1 MFKDVVI
8 IGAGVTGSA
17 IARELSKYNLDVS
30 VLEKDADVC
39 TGTSKANSGIVHA
52 GYDAL
57 PGTKKAYFNVLGSKQ
72 MEKLSKDLDFPYKR
86 NGSIVLCF
94 DKEDIPKLEELK
106 ERGLQNGV
114 EGMEILSGDE
124 IRKKEPNLSKDVVAA
139 LYVSTGAIVCP
150 FSLTIALAEN
160 ANMNGVEFNFNSEVC
175 SITKEDDLFHIHTK
189 DSEYI
194 TKLVINA
201 AGVYAGKIHNMI
213 CEDRNKVLYTYLVD
227 AYHKKTAISS
237 EMHELSLSVFYEYLL
252 IGGMP
257 EAVDIF
263 LETGSYQLSREVL
276 KTLYNNYLSDMDL
289 YQASSESI
297 IRSRKIYEEIFSQ
310 LNKESKNFSPSLI
323 GKGLKSRDLLSPIDW
338 LTTSFI
344 VEKSFLVN
352 ETVTCPLVSSN
363 DSLFRLYLCDIGMFS
378 YQSNI
383 DPTYFISKES
393 RNYFSGIFFE
403 NYVANEL
410 TNVGVKLFYWKGK
423 NNSELEFII
432 QQNYEIIPIDV
443 KKTKGKLGSLEKFK
457 NHNKC
462 NLAIKI
468 SSNQC
473 GYDSANKILTIPFYY
488 VFLLCKDIIN
498 NSVFEVVK
506 DLN

>member
-1 MFKDVVI
+1 MYRKYIEDLKKWLNNPRRKPLMIWGARQTGKSYLVEELFAKQFFANKYVYIDCRTERDIVHYCSEHINATEVLNYISLKKNINIDKNVLLIFDEAQECLPI
-8 IGAGVTGSA
+8 ITLMKYFCQDYREIPIIVTGSMVR
-17 IARELSKYNLDVS
+17 IKIKRYNNKRGPKIEEGFL
-30 VLEKDADVC
+30 
-39 TGTSKANSGIVHA
+39 
-52 GYDAL
+52 
-57 PGTKKAYFNVLGSKQ
+57 
-72 MEKLSKDLDFPYKR
+72 FP
-86 NGSIVLCF
+86 V
-94 DKEDIPKLEELK
+94 
-106 ERGLQNGV
+106 
-114 EGMEILSGDE
+114 
-124 IRKKEPNLSKDVVAA
+124 
-139 LYVSTGAIVCP
+139 
-150 FSLTIALAEN
+150 
-160 ANMNGVEFNFNSEVC
+160 
-175 SITKEDDLFHIHTK
+175 
-189 DSEYI
+189 
-194 TKLVINA
+194 
-201 AGVYAGKIHNMI
+201 GKIDELYIYPMNFEEYLI
-213 CEDRNKVLYTYLVD
+213 NRNKVLYTYLVD

-352 ETVTCPLVSSN
+352 EIVTCPLVSIN

-468 SSNQC
+468 SSNQF
-473 GYDSANKILTIPFYY
+473 GYDSTNKILTIPFYY